1 MFATVNQRCVKSRG
15 VIYQTA
21 SCQCSGELYTG
32 LLSFLLGE
40 ILLSLTV
47 AYKLNLDYNCCMLY
61 KQLCFGIFTVPD
73 CFSGYTGCCC
83 PSCSLMHGQELS
95 PKLERLKQHSLK
107 MQSTTAPTSLYLSL
121 CSSMWLLTHSG
132 N

>member
-61 KQLCFGIFTVPD
+61 KQLCFGIFTLRYV
-73 CFSGYTGCCC
+73 C
-83 PSCSLMHGQELS
+83 
-95 PKLERLKQHSLK
+95 
-107 MQSTTAPTSLYLSL
+107 A
-121 CSSMWLLTHSG
+121 
-132 N
+132 